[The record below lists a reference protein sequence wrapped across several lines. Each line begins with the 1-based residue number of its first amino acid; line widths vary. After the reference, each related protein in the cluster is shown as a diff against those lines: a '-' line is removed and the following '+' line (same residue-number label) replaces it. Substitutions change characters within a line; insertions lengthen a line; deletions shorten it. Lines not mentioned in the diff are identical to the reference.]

1 MTETEPTPVPESAP
15 PESTLS
21 ESTLSDST
29 LSESTVPES
38 TVPVRQ
44 SAVERRILDAAL
56 RLFAERGFDGTS
68 VQGIVEAAEVTKG
81 ALYHYF
87 DSKDDLLYEIYHSLI
102 ARQLAD
108 LGAVLAEGPP
118 PREALHAVLTG
129 LIRSTAEHIDEAK
142 VFSREMHRLDSARM
156 RSIRA
161 DRRRY
166 HVTFRGIVER
176 GQRWGVRHRDTR
188 RDRHD
193 RRARHGQPDAL
204 LVPRRRPEDRRPA
217 RREVAGFV
225 LDALDRGAAPGADAQ
240 RRV

>member
-1 MTETEPTPVPESAP
+1 MTDTAGPGSASP
-15 PESTLS
+15 RSAG
-21 ESTLSDST
+21 
-29 LSESTVPES
+29 
-38 TVPVRQ
+38 PVRS

-108 LGAVLAEGPP
+108 LGDVLARGLP
-118 PREALHAVLTG
+118 PREAVRAVLAG

-142 VFSREMHRLDSARM
+142 VFSREMHRLDGARM
-156 RSIRA
+156 RSVRA

-166 HVTFRGIVER
+166 HVTFRGLVEQ
-176 GQRWGVRHRDTR
+176 GQRDGVFSDATPAETVTIVALGMVNQMPSWY
-188 RDRHD
+188 
-193 RRARHGQPDAL
+193 RADGPK
-204 LVPRRRPEDRRPA
+204 PA
-217 RREVAGFV
+217 ARLADEVAGFI
-225 LDALDRGAAPGADAQ
+225 LTALDGGPEGGASA
-240 RRV
+240 R

>member
-1 MTETEPTPVPESAP
+1 MPETEPAVDTVP
-15 PESTLS
+15 
-21 ESTLSDST
+21 
-29 LSESTVPES
+29 ESTVPES
-38 TVPVRQ
+38 TVPVRH

-108 LGAVLAEGPP
+108 LGAVLAESPP
-118 PREALHAVLTG
+118 PREAVRAVLTG

-142 VFSREMHRLDSARM
+142 VFSREMHRLDGARM
-156 RSIRA
+156 RSVRD

-166 HVTFRGIVER
+166 HVTFRGLIEQ
-176 GQRWGVRHRDTR
+176 GQRDGVFGTATPAETVTIVALGMVNQMPSWY
-188 RDRHD
+188 
-193 RRARHGQPDAL
+193 RADGPKTA
-204 LVPRRRPEDRRPA
+204 A
-217 RREVAGFV
+217 RLADEVAAFI
-225 LDALDRGAAPGADAQ
+225 LDALDRQAPA
-240 RRV
+240 

>member
-1 MTETEPTPVPESAP
+1 MTDTEPTLDDPASGTRSGA
-15 PESTLS
+15 
-21 ESTLSDST
+21 
-29 LSESTVPES
+29 
-38 TVPVRQ
+38 PVRE

-56 RLFAERGFDGTS
+56 KQFAERGFDRTS

-108 LGAVLAEGPP
+108 LGEVLSRGLP
-118 PREALHAVLTG
+118 PREAVRAVLGG
-129 LIRSTAEHIDEAK
+129 LIRSTAAHIDEAK

-166 HVTFRGIVER
+166 HVTFRGLVEQ
-176 GQRWGVRHRDTR
+176 GQREGVFSDATPAETVTIVALGMVNQMPSWY
-188 RDRHD
+188 
-193 RRARHGQPDAL
+193 RADGPK
-204 LVPRRRPEDRRPA
+204 PA
-217 RREVAGFV
+217 ARLAEEVTGFV
-225 LDALDRGAAPGADAQ
+225 MAALDQ